1 MGNYDRKN
9 FMLKIG
15 IRESCTDTRYIDY
28 MTKKNFNYSIEE
40 VSEFIESTT
49 PQYHPLAE
57 KIIRFFTDYKNGI
70 LLPDKYDN
78 GEPLKMPFNKEDL
91 TEVISILSYTG
102 GRLFL
107 MRKRSY
113 SAEIQNESYRFIW
126 ENKKSFKPQRT
137 LPEYMVIIRIFF
149 SKQRKPKMEFMKQL
163 TDDMAEYFNTSYA
176 VIIDQEAAE
185 EMPPLYEDDPRA
197 VVYNV
202 LDI

>member
-15 IRESCTDTRYIDY
+15 IRECCTDTRYIDY

-126 ENKKSFKPQRT
+126 ENKKSFKPQRA